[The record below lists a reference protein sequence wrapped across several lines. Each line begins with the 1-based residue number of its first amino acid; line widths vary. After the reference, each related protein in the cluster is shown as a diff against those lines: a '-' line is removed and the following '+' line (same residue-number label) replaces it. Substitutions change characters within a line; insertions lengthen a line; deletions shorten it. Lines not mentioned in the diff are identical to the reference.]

1 MVRSLP
7 ILAISLMV
15 LLFSCQKETS
25 FEGDN
30 SPAKGSLSSNATGDC
45 TPKTVNGTYTAGTAL
60 VASVN
65 TITCEVNVTQK
76 GPYIITTDT
85 INGYFFSATG
95 TFTSLGANT
104 VTLRGNGTPFSA
116 GVNNFIVSFDGSF
129 CDVQVTVQGA
139 GGGGGGGGA
148 TAVYSLVAGGT
159 PANCATAVVSGT
171 YTQNTV
177 LNASN
182 TLSITVNVTTIGT
195 YTISASGGGMTF
207 ARSGTFTTTGNQVIT
222 LSGSGTPTT
231 SGANTI
237 TFAAPNAS
245 CSFTVNVAPS
255 GGGAAV
261 GTLAG
266 APGAC
271 APVTVNGF
279 YVEGAAPVTSNTV
292 GVTVNVT
299 TAGTYSITTNTVA
312 GLSFSSSGNL
322 TVGNNQVI
330 NLNAAGTPSTAG
342 THTYTVTFGTS
353 SCTFTVQVLP
363 NDYFPRSVGSN
374 WSYEFNDAANDS
386 LLRVVNPN
394 TITALG
400 NAYQIFLANDGT
412 GLDSSG
418 YYRRNGGDYFEWFNA
433 GSYLGYDA
441 PVWGQYIMV
450 KDNVAVNTVWKS
462 SGFAG
467 TAQGTALNVRFSYK
481 ILQKDVPFTVTSSV
495 GGTTYNNVIVVE
507 EKLELEVTPG
517 VWQDITNTID
527 FFGKAYYARGIGL
540 ILYEALNAAG
550 VVQDKQ
556 ELRRFRIL

>member
-1 MVRSLP
+1 MLRSLS
-7 ILAISLMV
+7 LLTISCLV
-15 LLFSCQKETS
+15 LLLSCQKETS

-30 SPAKGSLSSNATGDC
+30 TPAEGSLLSDVNGDC
-45 TPKTVNGTYTAGTAL
+45 TPKTVNGTYVAGTAF

-65 TITCEVNVTQK
+65 TITCDVNVTKK
-76 GPYIITTDT
+76 GPYLITTDT

-95 TFTSLGANT
+95 TFTSLGNNT

-116 GVNNFIVSFDGSF
+116 GVNNFIVSFDSTF
-129 CDVQVTVQGA
+129 CDIQVAVQGS
-139 GGGGGGGGA
+139 GGGGGGG
-148 TAVYSLVAGGT
+148 TNAVYALVAGGT
-159 PANCATAVVSGT
+159 PSNCASAVVNGT
-171 YTQNTV
+171 YTQNAPLTATNTV
-177 LNASN
+177 TVS
-182 TLSITVNVTTIGT
+182 VNVTTIGA
-195 YTISASGGGMTF
+195 YTLTATGGGLTF
-207 ARSGTFTTTGNQVIT
+207 TSAGNFTTTGNQNVT
-222 LSGSGTPTT
+222 MTGSGTPAT
-231 SGANTI
+231 SGANTV
-237 TFAAPNAS
+237 TFAAPNNS
-245 CSFTVNVAPS
+245 CNFAVNVAPA

-261 GTLAG
+261 GVLAG
-266 APGAC
+266 APGTC
-271 APVTVNGF
+271 SPITVNGF
-279 YVEGAAPVTSNTV
+279 YVESAATGSSNTV

-299 TAGTYSITTNTVA
+299 TAGTYTISTNTVN

-330 NLNAAGTPSTAG
+330 NLAASGTPTTAG
-342 THTYTVTFGTS
+342 NQTYTVTFGSS

-386 LLRVVNPN
+386 LYRVVNPS
-394 TITALG
+394 TLSALG
-400 NAYQIFLANDGT
+400 NTYQIFLGNDGT

-418 YYRRNGGDYFEWFNA
+418 YYRRNGGDYFEWFDA
-433 GSYLGYDA
+433 GGYLGYDA

-450 KDNVAVNTVWKS
+450 KDNVAANTIWKS

-467 TAQGTALNVRFSYK
+467 TAQGTPLNVRFSYK
-481 ILQKDVPFTVTSSV
+481 ILQKDVPVTIASSV
-495 GGTTYNNVIVVE
+495 GSTTYNNVIVVE
-507 EKLELEVTPG
+507 EKLEVEITPG

-540 ILYEALNAAG
+540 ILYESLNAAG